1 MSSFQTIQVSENCV
15 LWFTPENCSQYTSI
29 DRGTTHIDML
39 RVISL
44 SYSEMIHVV
53 KQQIYMYTL
62 MKNMT

>member
-15 LWFTPENCSQYTSI
+15 LWFTSENCSQYTSI
-29 DRGTTHIDML
+29 DRGTTHIDMI

-53 KQQIYMYTL
+53 KQRIYMYTL